1 MNTET
6 FFTTRRNI
14 VLIAALCAFFWGS
27 AYPSI
32 KIGYEIFHISPND
45 IPTKLIFAGY
55 RFSLSGIMVLLISTI
70 KEKALKLPYKTDF
83 SKILILGLFLTTA
96 QYIFF
101 YIGLSHTTG
110 VNGAIL
116 NGTGTFY
123 SVILAHFIYKDDYLN
138 MRKTLGCFLGFIGIV
153 IVNFSS
159 DFRFAF
165 NFFGDGFI
173 IIAALI
179 SSSAN
184 IYSKFLSRSID
195 ILILTGF
202 QLLFGGILLVVL
214 GYLTGGSLTG
224 FTLKSTSLLIYMGF
238 LSAAAFS
245 LWTYLLKYNKV
256 GEISFYNFLI
266 PIFGAILSSLFLGER
281 FLNTKNIL
289 ALFFVCIGIY
299 FHSSYFGIGIYIV
312 NKDDG
317 KIYNWKIV
325 KLKRTK

>member
-32 KIGYEIFHISPND
+32 KIGYEIFHISSND

-123 SVILAHFIYKDDYLN
+123 SVILAHFIHKDDYLN

-299 FHSSYFGIGIYIV
+299 IV

>member
-1 MNTET
+1 MNTEI
-6 FFTTRRNI
+6 FFTKRRNI
-14 VLIAALCAFFWGS
+14 IIIAALCAFFWGS
-27 AYPSI
+27 AYPAI
-32 KIGYEIFHISPND
+32 KIGYDIFHISPND

-299 FHSSYFGIGIYIV
+299 IV

>member
-32 KIGYEIFHISPND
+32 KIGYEIFHISSND

-299 FHSSYFGIGIYIV
+299 IV

>member
-14 VLIAALCAFFWGS
+14 VLIAVLCAFFWGG

-32 KIGYEIFHISPND
+32 KMGYEIFSISPND

-55 RFSLSGIMVLLISTI
+55 RFSLSGIMVLLLSTI
-70 KEKALKLPYKTDF
+70 KEKKLKLPSKTDF
-83 SKILILGLFLTTA
+83 SKILVLGFFLTTV

-101 YIGLSHTTG
+101 YIGLGNTTG

-116 NGTGTFY
+116 NGTTTFF
-123 SVILAHFIYKDDYLN
+123 SVIIAHYIFKDDHLTIK
-138 MRKTLGCFLGFIGIV
+138 KTLGCLLCFIGIV
-153 IVNFSS
+153 IVNFSNNFS
-159 DFRFAF
+159 FEF

-173 IIAALI
+173 IIAAFV
-179 SSSAN
+179 SSSAS
-184 IYSKFLSRSID
+184 IYSKSLSRSID
-195 ILILTGF
+195 ILTLTGF
-202 QLLFGGILLVVL
+202 QLLFGGTLLVAL
-214 GYLTGGSLTG
+214 GYLTGGNLTG
-224 FTLKSTSLLIYMGF
+224 FTLTSTSLLIYMGF

-256 GEISFYNFLI
+256 GEISFYHFLI
-266 PIFGAILSSLFLGER
+266 PIIGAALSSIFLGEN

-299 FHSSYFGIGIYIV
+299 IV
-312 NKDDG
+312 NKDNG
-317 KIYNWKIV
+317 KTCRWRIL

>member
-1 MNTET
+1 MNTEI
-6 FFTTRRNI
+6 FFTKRRNI
-14 VLIAALCAFFWGS
+14 IIIAALCAFFWGS
-27 AYPSI
+27 AYPAI
-32 KIGYEIFHISPND
+32 KIGYDIFHISPND

-55 RFSLSGIMVLLISTI
+55 RFSLSGIMVLLISSV

-83 SKILILGLFLTTA
+83 SKILILGFFLTTA

-101 YIGLSHTTG
+101 YIGLSNTTG

-123 SVILAHFIYKDDYLN
+123 SVVLAHFIYKDDHLN
-138 MRKTLGCFLGFIGIV
+138 MRKTLGCFLGFIGII

-184 IYSKFLSRSID
+184 IYSKSLSRSID
-195 ILILTGF
+195 ILTLTGF

-266 PIFGAILSSLFLGER
+266 PIFGTVLSSLFLGEH
-281 FLNTKNIL
+281 FLNTKNII
-289 ALFFVCIGIY
+289 ALFLVC
-299 FHSSYFGIGIYIV
+299 IGIYIV

-317 KIYNWKIV
+317 KIYNCKIV
-325 KLKRTK
+325 KLKKTK